1 MLPALEPQ
9 KSAVV
14 DIGSNSVRLVIY
26 EMTGAAAL
34 PYFNEKVLAG
44 LGRGLPD
51 TGKLSPDGVKQA
63 LAALRRYRAILS
75 GLGVT
80 EVIAVATAAV
90 REAQDGPDFARQ
102 AEAELGAPLR
112 ILSGAD
118 EGRLS
123 SRGVQAGF
131 EQAEGIVGDL
141 GGSSLEFHSISP
153 DGPQEAGE
161 THQLGPFALSFATDQ
176 KPADRRKAIR
186 KVLKSSQLLNKGMR
200 RLYAVGG
207 SWRAIASVHMELTAY
222 PLGVLHGYRMNGQAV
237 RYVVREI
244 LSTQR
249 DKDMA
254 QRISAIVGRRFD
266 TLIHAALVLDEVMDM
281 GGFKEVVISA
291 NGLRDGVLFD
301 RDESDSLFGEMEEEA
316 GEPLIDGLT
325 AYLRLNQGQYEFGE
339 ALFDFVRPI
348 LPKSAARERIFRAA
362 CLAADC
368 GARYH
373 PDHRADMAYYL
384 ILRAPVSCL
393 THEDRVFLAHAT
405 GLRYTH
411 KFKRPAEFT
420 RLGRESDE
428 QVARVLGAA
437 MRLGAVYSGRSAA
450 LLGKARLKAT
460 KSKLILDVD
469 ADCSDMVSA
478 TVEKRLSQL
487 ATFMD
492 LDAQI
497 TVASESVK

>member
-1 MLPALEPQ
+1 MQPALEPQ

-26 EMTGAAAL
+26 EVTGAAAL

-44 LGRGLPD
+44 LGRGLPE
-51 TGKLSPDGVKQA
+51 TGKLSPEGVTQA
-63 LAALRRYRAILS
+63 LAALRRYRAILK
-75 GLGVT
+75 GLDVT

-90 REAQDGPDFARQ
+90 REAEDGQDFARL
-102 AEAELGAPLR
+102 AAAELGSPLR

-123 SRGVQAGF
+123 SLGVQVGF
-131 EQAEGIVGDL
+131 DQAEGIVGDL

-153 DGPQEAGE
+153 GGSHREGE
-161 THQLGPFALSFATDQ
+161 THPLGPFSLSFTSEQ
-176 KPADRRKAIR
+176 KPAERRKAIR
-186 KVLKSSQLLNKGMR
+186 KVLKSSALLQEGAR

-207 SWRAIASVHMELTAY
+207 SWRAIASVHIELTAY

-237 RYVVREI
+237 RHVVREI

-254 QRISAIVGRRFD
+254 QRISTIVGRRYD
-266 TLIHAALVLDEVMDM
+266 ALLHAALVLDEVFDM

-301 RDESDSLFGEMEEEA
+301 QQGESLFGAMEKPS
-316 GEPLIDGLT
+316 GDPMRDGLV
-325 AYLRLNQGQYEFGE
+325 AYLRLDQGQFEFSQ
-339 ALFDFVRPI
+339 ALYRFVKPI
-348 LPKSAARERIFRAA
+348 LPRTAARERIFRAA

-368 GARYH
+368 GGRYH

-384 ILRAPVSCL
+384 LLRAPVPCL
-393 THEDRVFLAHAT
+393 SHEDRVLLAHAT

-411 KFKRPAEFT
+411 KFQRPKQFA

-428 QVARVLGAA
+428 QVARILGAA

-450 LLGKARLKAT
+450 LLSKANLKAT
-460 KSKLILDVD
+460 KSKLLMEV
-469 ADCSDMVSA
+469 APDCEDMVSA
-478 TVEKRLSQL
+478 TVQKRFSQL

-492 LDAQI
+492 LDGQI
-497 TVASESVK
+497 SLDKA